1 MDWRAKGRDRR
12 ASSLRIPN
20 HRVECRG
27 AANPCQG
34 NAGAADSAR
43 GMELLAYRLAC
54 RCPSSAKALGSK
66 LTPHRREWRKER
78 SGAGWR
84 IGPRVCH
91 SVKERL
97 AAAVGGQDRI
107 VEFRPFRTWLT
118 PALSPL
124 RNQRR
129 ESLIAWHAFTGFFVT
144 QPDDHIEARDRLAR
158 RKGRNLLPLD
168 RNLGNVD
175 QNIRSFN

>member
-84 IGPRVCH
+84 IGPRACH
-91 SVKERL
+91 CVKERL
-97 AAAVGGQDRI
+97 AAAVGGQDSI
-107 VEFRPFRTWLT
+107 VEFRPFQTWLT
-118 PALSPL
+118 SDFRTLTRLWNQPNLFADALGGSVGFSAGVFSL
-124 RNQRR
+124 RSVL
-129 ESLIAWHAFTGFFVT
+129 E
-144 QPDDHIEARDRLAR
+144 
-158 RKGRNLLPLD
+158 
-168 RNLGNVD
+168 
-175 QNIRSFN
+175 